1 MKFNNVKPGEVLS
14 TTKYMTVSERK
25 SDYIKVRDSDG
36 TEFTV
41 HGPEFIEQSMHS
53 SMQFSKEE
61 EVTKTELAARLLEAG
76 DTVFTVD
83 FVKADGKSRVLT
95 GRLLDTEN
103 YMGRSNVIDLQV
115 TSGSPTRQVD
125 HRTLK
130 SLILRD
136 VKYIA
141 KK

>member
-1 MKFNNVKPGEVLS
+1 MKFKNVKPGEVLS
-14 TTKYMTVSERK
+14 TTKYVTVVKREA
-25 SDYIKVRDSDG
+25 DYLKVRDTDG
-36 TEFTV
+36 TEFTI
-41 HGPEFIEQSMHS
+41 HGPEFIEKSVQSG
-53 SMQFSKEE
+53 MQYTTEE
-61 EVTKTELAARLLEAG
+61 EVTKTELAEKLLSAG

-83 FVKADGKSRVLT
+83 FIKADGKPRVLT

-103 YMGRSNVIDLQV
+103 HMGRSNVIDLMIN
-115 TSGSPTRQVD
+115 TGSPTRQVD

-136 VKYIA
+136 VKYTI

>member
-1 MKFNNVKPGEVLS
+1 MKFKNIKPGEVLS
-14 TTKYMTVSERK
+14 TTKYVTVVKREA
-25 SDYIKVRDSDG
+25 DYLKVRDTDG
-36 TEFTV
+36 SELTI
-41 HGPEFIEQSMHS
+41 HGPEFIEKSLYSGTQYSA
-53 SMQFSKEE
+53 EE
-61 EVTKTELAARLLEAG
+61 EVTKTELAAHLLDAG
-76 DTVFTVD
+76 DTVFTVE
-83 FVKADGKSRVLT
+83 FIKADGKPRTLT

-103 YMGRSNVIDLQV
+103 HMGRSNVIDLMI

-136 VKYIA
+136 TKFVA